1 MPALRSL
8 LFAPAT
14 RPEVF
19 EKAAGTGADLVCVD
33 LEDAVAPPLKDGAR
47 EAAVGWLTG
56 DPRRSVRLNGL
67 KTAHGLKDLLAV
79 AEAAPAAGMVVLPKV
94 DDAAEVAQADAI
106 LTAAGSGVALAALI
120 ESVDGLE
127 NVQAIA
133 GASARLTML
142 LFGAVDL
149 SAELGCA
156 NDAPAL
162 AYARG
167 RCVHAARRAGLALL
181 DVPSLDFRNL
191 DGVRAEAEYAKG
203 LGFSGKAA
211 IHPSNVAVI
220 HEVFTPSTE
229 EIDEAERVMAAF
241 EASET
246 GLVVL
251 DGKLIEAPVIRT
263 MKARL
268 EAAEAA
274 RTSSGGVAA

>member
-47 EAAVGWLTG
+47 DAAVGWLTG

-220 HEVFTPSTE
+220 HEVFTPSAE